1 MQHIKIFAVQD
12 ILQVLTVLILLHH
25 FINAQNVF
33 PADPSIQIGDFLQTG
48 DFAVLMLLTFFL
60 SLALD
65 AAGLLPFSPIGILMP
80 GIIARE
86 FDRQGFRDSLLAM
99 AVTTGLTALALLLV
113 GGALAGL

>member
-1 MQHIKIFAVQD
+1 MKACRAEFDGARGNRGLQNAVMRRGIMD
-12 ILQVLTVLILLHH
+12 
-25 FINAQNVF
+25 
-33 PADPSIQIGDFLQTG
+33 
-48 DFAVLMLLTFFL
+48 
-60 SLALD
+60 LALD